1 MFFRSRKMGQSKNSI
16 HKVALKLV
24 YEDSHDLTFP
34 KIADQRQI
42 SLYVSKIFLLLTT
55 EVFKSK
61 TVISPELMNDIFHI
75 LH

>member
-1 MFFRSRKMGQSKNSI
+1 MGHSKNSI

-24 YEDSHDLTFP
+24 YEDSHDLAFP

-42 SLYVSKIFLLLTT
+42 SLYASKIFLLLTT

-61 TVISPELMNDIFHI
+61 TEISPELMNDIFHI